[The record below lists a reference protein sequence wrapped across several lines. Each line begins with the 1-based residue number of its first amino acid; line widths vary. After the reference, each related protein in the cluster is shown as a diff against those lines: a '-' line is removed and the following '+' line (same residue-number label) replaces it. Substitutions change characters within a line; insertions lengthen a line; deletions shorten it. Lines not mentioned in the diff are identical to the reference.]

1 MYCDIFA
8 MPCHAISCYRIYI
21 HSAIIPL
28 AVKTMGNKSN
38 AFHGYIM
45 EKMKEGRNLPT
56 EGEKKEE
63 KPNMKNKEK

>member
-1 MYCDIFA
+1 
-8 MPCHAISCYRIYI
+8 
-21 HSAIIPL
+21 
-28 AVKTMGNKSN
+28 MGNKSN